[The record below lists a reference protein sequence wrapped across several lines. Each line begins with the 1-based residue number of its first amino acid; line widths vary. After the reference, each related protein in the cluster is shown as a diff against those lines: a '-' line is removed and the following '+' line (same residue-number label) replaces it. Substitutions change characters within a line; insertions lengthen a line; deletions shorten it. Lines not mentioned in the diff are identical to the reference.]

1 VPKKFHLALVTGA
14 TSGLGRALCLELA
27 RRDIALLLS
36 GRQRD
41 ALEKLKGQLS
51 VPCHIHE
58 GDLTLESSLRTLI
71 AMIHELCPDLVIN
84 NAGFGLYGEAL
95 THSTEEQLKI
105 IELNVKALTEITL
118 EAARTL
124 ITKKR
129 EGTIV
134 NISSAAGYFVYPSFN
149 LYAASKGYVTA
160 FSEAFD
166 AEVAKHN
173 VRVLTVCPGKIATN
187 FRQRASRGLKQE
199 KTVWSMSAEKA
210 VRLILQQIEKGKAVQ
225 IIDWRYRLVV
235 FLAKLLVPQKLL
247 RRILIDSL

>member
-1 VPKKFHLALVTGA
+1 MKLKETLVPKKFQLALVTGA
-14 TSGLGRALCLELA
+14 TSGLGRVLCLELA
-27 RRDIALLLS
+27 RRGIALLLS
-36 GRQRD
+36 GRQRA

-58 GDLTLESSLRTLI
+58 GDLTLAASRHTLI
-71 AMIHELCPDLVIN
+71 AMIHDLCPDLVIN

-95 THSTEEQLKI
+95 THSTEEQLEI
-105 IELNVKALTEITL
+105 IELNVKTLTEITL

-124 ITKKR
+124 IAKKR

-160 FSEAFD
+160 FSEALD
-166 AEVAKHN
+166 SEVAKYN
-173 VRVLTVCPGKIATN
+173 VRVLTVCPGQMATS

-199 KTVWSMSAEKA
+199 KTLWSMSTEKA
-210 VRLILQQIEKGKAVQ
+210 AHLILQQIEKG
-225 IIDWRYRLVV
+225 
-235 FLAKLLVPQKLL
+235 
-247 RRILIDSL
+247 